1 MHWEPGVP
9 DHRNRVKRIGI
20 LHQPS
25 FELYRH
31 LSHPR
36 RKLPTLRAILWCV
49 GVSGVLT

>member
-9 DHRNRVKRIGI
+9 DHHNRVKRIGNI
-20 LHQPS
+20 QPS

-31 LSHPR
+31 LSHPC

-49 GVSGVLT
+49 GVLGVLT